1 MDREQLQLVEL
12 NRQLVFRL
20 GLKGA
25 GGLTGEHGLQR
36 VHDQVRE
43 GVLHALQEVVP
54 LARGAENLADL
65 LHHFYSPV
73 HAVQVLLADLA
84 RTGNVRNAPFMM
96 STARLSLRVNYR
108 F

>member
-25 GGLTGEHGLQR
+25 GRLTGEHGLQR

-43 GVLHALQEVVP
+43 GVLHAL
-54 LARGAENLADL
+54 
-65 LHHFYSPV
+65 
-73 HAVQVLLADLA
+73 
-84 RTGNVRNAPFMM
+84 
-96 STARLSLRVNYR
+96 
-108 F
+108 

>member
-1 MDREQLQLVEL
+1 M
-12 NRQLVFRL
+12 FSL
-20 GLKGA
+20 GLRGA

-36 VHDQVRE
+36 VHDHVRE

-54 LARGAENLADL
+54 LPGGAEHFADL

-84 RTGNVRNAPFMM
+84 HAGSVRNAAFMM
-96 STARLSLRVNYR
+96 STARSSLRINY
-108 F
+108 